1 VLESILSVFGKITH
15 RRNQDVS
22 ALTEAVADSFFPRPS
37 LKSAGTPA
45 EIQDR
50 LRSRYID
57 RLFERVRKMR
67 KDLAARNWAAL
78 KLECRQLGASGES
91 YGLAALAEQARK
103 VDSLIPES
111 DISKARILPDAR
123 AEVEILIQQLD
134 AYLNTQT

>member
-1 VLESILSVFGKITH
+1 MLETIISVFGKIAH
-15 RRNQDVS
+15 RKNQDVS
-22 ALTEAVADSFFPRPS
+22 ALTEEQEHSFFPRPS
-37 LKSAGTPA
+37 LKIEGTPL

-103 VDSLIPES
+103 VDNLIPET
-111 DISKARILPDAR
+111 DISKARILPEAR
-123 AEVEILIQQLD
+123 AEAEVLIQQLD
-134 AYLNTQT
+134 AYLNTHA